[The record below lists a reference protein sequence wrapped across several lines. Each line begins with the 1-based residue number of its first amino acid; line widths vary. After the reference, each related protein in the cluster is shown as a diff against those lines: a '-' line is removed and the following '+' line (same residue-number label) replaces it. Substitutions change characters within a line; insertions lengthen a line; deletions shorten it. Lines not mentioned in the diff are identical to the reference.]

1 MKYLTI
7 IILFCDKDYQ
17 YIPSLLSRIDK
28 KVICSFEVLL
38 VDNREN
44 YKDIKIPEIENFK
57 RFHNI
62 KVLSK
67 GYNLCQLA
75 AKKYALQFARGN
87 YIWLVDGDDEI
98 EDTVTS
104 YLLNSIDT
112 DICVFNY
119 IHNYSPTEDKLVYQE
134 VSRKYQLLDDPEKF
148 QSNNYVRR
156 VYPTCWN
163 KWFKKDLLDGIFK
176 DVQDDVKVSC
186 NEDVYI
192 FYAALNRSKSIY
204 EVPLYLYTNYP
215 NRGIS
220 ANNKINNIESFKTIF
235 QGYEQSY
242 KLLKKEFPVNNQLF
256 NFEEKK
262 ESDLSYF
269 IKRVSVSEK
278 NLWEEETNILLEYFD
293 KSELLYSITDI
304 IKNKRYDSLGNL
316 QELYTFIS
324 NI

>member
-1 MKYLTI
+1 MNYLTI

-17 YIPSLLSRIDK
+17 YIPNLLSRIDR

-156 VYPTCWN
+156 VCTTCWN
-163 KWFKKDLLDGIFK
+163 KWFKKDLLYGIFK
-176 DVQDDVKVSC
+176 DVRDDVKVSC

-192 FYAALNRSKSIY
+192 LHAALNGQSLFMKYPYTYIQTILI
-204 EVPLYLYTNYP
+204 EEFLPILKLIILKALKLYFKGMNSLINY
-215 NRGIS
+215 
-220 ANNKINNIESFKTIF
+220 
-235 QGYEQSY
+235 
-242 KLLKKEFPVNNQLF
+242 LKR
-256 NFEEKK
+256 NF
-262 ESDLSYF
+262 L
-269 IKRVSVSEK
+269 
-278 NLWEEETNILLEYFD
+278 
-293 KSELLYSITDI
+293 
-304 IKNKRYDSLGNL
+304 
-316 QELYTFIS
+316 
-324 NI
+324 

>member
-1 MKYLTI
+1 MNYLTI

-17 YIPSLLSRIDK
+17 YIPNLLSRIDR

-62 KVLSK
+62 EVLSK

-87 YIWLVDGDDEI
+87 YIWFVDGDDEI

-104 YLLNSIDT
+104 YLLNSIYT

-119 IHNYSPTEDKLVYQE
+119 INNYSPLEDTLIYQE
-134 VSRKYQLLDDPEKF
+134 VSRKYKLYGPEKF
-148 QSNNYVRR
+148 QSNDYVRKICA
-156 VYPTCWN
+156 TCWN

-176 DVQDDVKVSC
+176 EVQDDVKVSC

-192 FYAALNRSKSIY
+192 LCAALNRSKSIC

-269 IKRVSVSEK
+269 IKRISVSEK
-278 NLWEEETNILLEYFD
+278 NLWEEEINILLEYFD
-293 KSELLYSITDI
+293 KSELVYSITDI
-304 IKNKRYDSLGNL
+304 IENKNYYSLGNL

-324 NI
+324 GI